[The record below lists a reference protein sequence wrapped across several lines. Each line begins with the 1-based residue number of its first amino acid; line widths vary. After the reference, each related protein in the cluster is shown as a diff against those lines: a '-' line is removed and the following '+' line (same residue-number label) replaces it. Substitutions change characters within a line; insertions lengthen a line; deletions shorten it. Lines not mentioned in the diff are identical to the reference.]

1 MSYPTPTIYR
11 YRVLHTQDATNAK
24 AAMYEAQFSINN
36 GVTWFS
42 LYPYT
47 FSSLVEAYDVI
58 ANVVRAESQFR
69 TKVQNKQA
77 TFTNV
82 YPYPPA

>member
-1 MSYPTPTIYR
+1 MAFPTPTIYR
-11 YRVLHTQDATNAK
+11 YRVLHTQDATNPL
-24 AAMYEAQFSINN
+24 AAMYEAQFSINA

-47 FSSLVEAYDVI
+47 FSSLQEANDVI
-58 ANVVRAESQFR
+58 ANVVRSESQFR
-69 TKVQNKQA
+69 TKVQKKQA

-82 YPYPPA
+82 YAYPPA